1 MPEIGK
7 PPQQEL
13 LAEFAN
19 FATSDERREFLAKH
33 SDLLRSDS
41 VKLLADLVLENIRTD
56 AKQALRLAEA
66 GALIAEQLQRDEDL
80 ALATRAKANA
90 LYASGDNRTAVE
102 FHDRAV
108 AMYETLHHPKEAAR
122 TLSASIQ
129 PLILLGE
136 YDRAFQASERAR
148 AIFMQTGET
157 RRIANLENNVGNIF
171 HRQDRFEEAMLHY
184 DRAYQT
190 LAQFEDWER
199 AAVTLHNMAM
209 CLISLNE
216 FAKSLDC
223 YRRARE
229 LCVRHNMP
237 RLRDQA
243 DYNIAYLYYFRGEY
257 SRAIEMLFAT
267 RRACETSGDAYHFA
281 LCHLDLSEIYLELN
295 LSEEAREMA
304 HEGFQQF
311 QKLGM
316 GYESAKTLANEAM
329 AFGQQGKTV
338 QALERFTKA
347 REIFATEKNL
357 VWPWLLD
364 LYQALLLFHEGRYF
378 EARRLAVAA
387 AKFFDDSA
395 LRGKA
400 ALTHLLLARIALNV
414 EDPAAAQSETDAAL
428 AKISGLQAPVLAYQ
442 AHFLSGQLA
451 QARNERSVAL
461 AAYQEARKCLEALR
475 SRLYAE
481 ELKISFVKNRLQVYE
496 ALVDLYAADAAETA
510 APRPLSSADVSG
522 SGAHSVAQGV
532 SAAAEAFACIEAA
545 KSRSMTEMIFQSGQ
559 SLPLGDS
566 GQSELVRRIRDLR
579 EELNWYYHR
588 IEAEQLRPEEN
599 SGVRLQ
605 QLQEKAVSQENEL
618 LRTLRE
624 LPAQERE
631 NATLEAPGDFSL
643 EKIQATIPAD
653 ATLIEY
659 YSSGDRL
666 LAAILTRN
674 SVHITP
680 VTVLSRVVNFLH
692 LLRFQIAKFRMGA
705 AYTQRFE
712 QPLLAATQSHLESLH
727 NELIAPIA
735 AHLTTK
741 HLIFVPHGPL
751 HFLPFHALKS
761 GTAYLCDR
769 HTVSYAPSA
778 TVFALCQDKGSRP
791 ADRGHDESC
800 RYSAADQAPGS
811 RLRAAISSAL
821 VLGLPDER
829 APQILDEV
837 QSVAGILPNAELV
850 LREAATTELLRTR
863 GARTDLLHIAT
874 HGNYRQDNPM
884 FSGIRLGDG
893 YLNLYDLYQMRLS
906 ARHVTLSGCAT
917 GMNFVAAG
925 DELLGLQRG
934 LFCAGASSLLLSL
947 WDVHDETTLQLMQS
961 FYRHFIA
968 SGDMAA
974 ALQSTMQ
981 ALREQHAHP
990 YFWAPF
996 VLVGQ
1001 VPE

>member
-1 MPEIGK
+1 
-7 PPQQEL
+7 
-13 LAEFAN
+13 
-19 FATSDERREFLAKH
+19 
-33 SDLLRSDS
+33 
-41 VKLLADLVLENIRTD
+41 
-56 AKQALRLAEA
+56 
-66 GALIAEQLQRDEDL
+66 
-80 ALATRAKANA
+80 
-90 LYASGDNRTAVE
+90 
-102 FHDRAV
+102 
-108 AMYETLHHPKEAAR
+108 
-122 TLSASIQ
+122 
-129 PLILLGE
+129 
-136 YDRAFQASERAR
+136 
-148 AIFMQTGET
+148 
-157 RRIANLENNVGNIF
+157 
-171 HRQDRFEEAMLHY
+171 
-184 DRAYQT
+184 
-190 LAQFEDWER
+190 
-199 AAVTLHNMAM
+199 
-209 CLISLNE
+209 
-216 FAKSLDC
+216 
-223 YRRARE
+223 
-229 LCVRHNMP
+229 MP

-267 RRACETSGDAYHFA
+267 RRACEISGDAYHFA

-329 AFGQQGKTV
+329 AYGQQGKTV
-338 QALERFTKA
+338 QALELFGKA
-347 REIFATEKNL
+347 REMFDAEKNL

-364 LYQALLLFHEGRYF
+364 LYQALLLLHEGRYF

-387 AKFFDDSA
+387 ATFFDDSA

-414 EDPAAAQSETDAAL
+414 EDPAGAQSETDAAL
-428 AKISGLQAPVLAYQ
+428 AKIAGLQAPVLAYQ

-451 QARNERSVAL
+451 QTRNERAVAL
-461 AAYQEARKCLEALR
+461 GAFQEARKCLEALR

-496 ALVDLYAADAAETA
+496 ALVDLYAADAAD
-510 APRPLSSADVSG
+510 SAN
-522 SGAHSVAQGV
+522 ANA
-532 SAAAEAFACIEAA
+532 AAAEAFACIEAA
-545 KSRSMTEMIFQSGQ
+545 KSRSMSEMIFQSGQ

-599 SGVRLQ
+599 SGTRLQ

-624 LPAQERE
+624 LPAHERE
-631 NATLEAPGDFSL
+631 NATLEAPADFSL
-643 EKIQATIPAD
+643 EKIQSAIPAD

-666 LAAILTRN
+666 LAAILKRN

-680 VTVLSRVVNFLH
+680 VTVLSRAVNFLH

-712 QPLLAATQSHLESLH
+712 QPLLAATQSHLGSLYS
-727 NELIAPIA
+727 ELIAPVA
-735 AHLTTK
+735 AYLTTK

-761 GTAYLCDR
+761 GDAYLCDR

-778 TVFALCQDKGSRP
+778 TVFALCQQK
-791 ADRGHDESC
+791 A
-800 RYSAADQAPGS
+800 QANIARS
-811 RLRAAISSAL
+811 L
-821 VLGLPDER
+821 VLGLPDDR

-837 QSVAGILPNAELV
+837 ESVAGILPNAELI

-863 GARTDLLHIAT
+863 GGQTDLLHIAT

-893 YLNLYDLYQMRLS
+893 YLNLYDLYQMRLA

-947 WDVHDETTLQLMQS
+947 WDVHDETTSQLMQL

-968 SGDMAA
+968 SNDMPA
-974 ALQSTMQ
+974 ALQATMQ
-981 ALREQHAHP
+981 TLREQHPHP
-990 YFWAPF
+990 YYWAPF

-1001 VPE
+1001 LPS